1 MQFLDDGVKCALQ
14 YNLKTLMTTEIHNN
28 QTILAELNSDI
39 LQNTINAQLGLG
51 EKYLPID
58 GFRPCVQR
66 ILNSVAYDFDCHRD
80 KAVMAALMTVAG
92 TVGKKA
98 TLVSGKYRN
107 HPQLYGVLVD
117 RPGGVKSIVNNYFLR
132 PLEYLNRNA
141 KDRWNRKKRELLL
154 DDPNAEVPL
163 PSIYMTKDVTPERL
177 KQLLVSSKTGIFEFH
192 DELAGMFAD
201 FGKYSKTGSSD
212 MEMRL
217 SLYNGQVEAPDR
229 KGDDEFLIEPEETS
243 YSLYGT
249 IQYKTLQRYFKP
261 IVERENGGFD
271 RFLFVECPS
280 RKMRYSSIAENFTHD
295 PEEWKT
301 IIYDLDKVP
310 DGREYILSQGA
321 IERYDKFFNEIIDKL
336 NADPEGAD
344 FLTQTLRRAG
354 QNCLRLSLVI
364 HLLNDWHE
372 IEITPEEMDMAVRMM
387 RVFCKNAEI
396 CYHKIYEEDKK
407 KEEKKPT
414 ITLSNQ
420 VRQFYML
427 MSMQGKTAADINQSA
442 LAKMFGCSQA
452 YINKVKS
459 ALIREG
465 LIEAGESR
473 RGRRGETKFCD
484 VEDVM
489 NVDAEDV
496 VEESEVIDN
505 VAETGAVEDADDV
518 EYAEEKDVEAETG
531 AVEESED
538 VEYEPEAPVYT
549 QDEIHSSH
557 VETTA
562 VDFESTGM
570 KWKIPPAESETADKV
585 KYIKEQAN
593 QVREQAKDVQPRTVE
608 VVERSEYHS
617 DDGDYRS
624 YNDDNHVDNSGGT
637 IDKRSSDPHDTSP
650 TSKPK

>member
-1 MQFLDDGVKCALQ
+1 MK
-14 YNLKTLMTTEIHNN
+14 TEIHNN

-39 LQNTINAQLGLG
+39 QQNTINAQLGLG

-310 DGREYILSQGA
+310 DGREYFLSQGA

-372 IEITPEEMDMAVRMM
+372 MEITPEEMDMAVRMM

-420 VRQFYML
+420 VRQFYIL
-427 MSMQGKTAADINQSA
+427 MSTQGKTAADINQSA

-465 LIEAGESR
+465 LIEAGEYR
-473 RGRRGETKFCD
+473 RGRREETKFYD
-484 VEDVM
+484 VKDVM
-489 NVDAEDV
+489 NVDAEDM
-496 VEESEVIDN
+496 VEESEVVDN
-505 VAETGAVEDADDV
+505 VAETGVVEDADDV

-538 VEYEPEAPVYT
+538 VEYESEAPVYT
-549 QDEIHSSH
+549 QEEIHSPH

-593 QVREQAKDVQPRTVE
+593 QVREQANKAREQANQAREQAKDVQPRTVE
-608 VVERSEYHS
+608 VVERSESHS

>member
-310 DGREYILSQGA
+310 DGREYFLSQGA

-372 IEITPEEMDMAVRMM
+372 VEITPEEMDMAVRMM

-473 RGRRGETKFCD
+473 RGRREETKFFD
-484 VEDVM
+484 VKDVM

-505 VAETGAVEDADDV
+505 VAETGAVEEADDV

-549 QDEIHSSH
+549 QEEIHSSH

>member
-310 DGREYILSQGA
+310 DGREYFLSQGA

-372 IEITPEEMDMAVRMM
+372 MEITPEEMDMAVRMM

-505 VAETGAVEDADDV
+505 VAETGVVEDADDV
-518 EYAEEKDVEAETG
+518 EYAEEKDVEAEAG

-624 YNDDNHVDNSGGT
+624 YNDDNHVDNSGST

>member
-1 MQFLDDGVKCALQ
+1 MQFLDDGLKLELLD
-14 YNLKTLMTTEIHNN
+14 NLKTLMKTEIHNN

-310 DGREYILSQGA
+310 DGREYFLSQGA

-372 IEITPEEMDMAVRMM
+372 REITPEEMDMAVRMM

-473 RGRRGETKFCD
+473 RGRREETKFFD
-484 VEDVM
+484 VNDVM

-505 VAETGAVEDADDV
+505 VAETGAVEEADDV
-518 EYAEEKDVEAETG
+518 EYAEEKDVEAEAG
-531 AVEESED
+531 AVEDADD

>member
-310 DGREYILSQGA
+310 DGREYFLSQGA

-372 IEITPEEMDMAVRMM
+372 VEITPEEMDMAVRMM

-473 RGRRGETKFCD
+473 RGRREETKFFD
-484 VEDVM
+484 VNDVM

-505 VAETGAVEDADDV
+505 VAETGVIEDADDV

>member
-1 MQFLDDGVKCALQ
+1 MQFLDDGVKCELLE
-14 YNLKTLMTTEIHNN
+14 NLKTLMTTEIHNN

-310 DGREYILSQGA
+310 DGREYLLSQGA

-372 IEITPEEMDMAVRMM
+372 MEITPEEMDMAVRMM

-473 RGRRGETKFCD
+473 RGRREETKFCD

-505 VAETGAVEDADDV
+505 V
-518 EYAEEKDVEAETG
+518 AETG

-593 QVREQAKDVQPRTVE
+593 QVRELAKDVQPRTVE

>member
-1 MQFLDDGVKCALQ
+1 
-14 YNLKTLMTTEIHNN
+14 
-28 QTILAELNSDI
+28 
-39 LQNTINAQLGLG
+39 
-51 EKYLPID
+51 
-58 GFRPCVQR
+58 
-66 ILNSVAYDFDCHRD
+66 
-80 KAVMAALMTVAG
+80 
-92 TVGKKA
+92 
-98 TLVSGKYRN
+98 
-107 HPQLYGVLVD
+107 
-117 RPGGVKSIVNNYFLR
+117 
-132 PLEYLNRNA
+132 
-141 KDRWNRKKRELLL
+141 
-154 DDPNAEVPL
+154 
-163 PSIYMTKDVTPERL
+163 MTKDVTPERL

-310 DGREYILSQGA
+310 DGREYFLSQGA

-372 IEITPEEMDMAVRMM
+372 VEITPEEMDMAVRMM

-505 VAETGAVEDADDV
+505 VAETGVVEDADDV

-593 QVREQAKDVQPRTVE
+593 QAREQAKDVQPRTVE

-624 YNDDNHVDNSGGT
+624 YNDDNHVDDSGST

>member
-1 MQFLDDGVKCALQ
+1 MQFLDDGLKLELLD
-14 YNLKTLMTTEIHNN
+14 NLKTLMKTEIPNN

-372 IEITPEEMDMAVRMM
+372 MEITPEEMDMAVRMM

>member
-1 MQFLDDGVKCALQ
+1 MK
-14 YNLKTLMTTEIHNN
+14 TEIHNN

-310 DGREYILSQGA
+310 DGREYFLSQGA

-372 IEITPEEMDMAVRMM
+372 QEITPEEMDMAVRMM

-505 VAETGAVEDADDV
+505 VAETGVIEDADDV

-593 QVREQAKDVQPRTVE
+593 QVIEQAKDVQPRTVE
-608 VVERSEYHS
+608 VVERSKYHS

>member
-310 DGREYILSQGA
+310 DGREYFLSQGA

-372 IEITPEEMDMAVRMM
+372 VEITPEEMDMAVRMM

-624 YNDDNHVDNSGGT
+624 YKDDNHVDNSGGT

>member
-1 MQFLDDGVKCALQ
+1 MQFLDDGLKLELLD
-14 YNLKTLMTTEIHNN
+14 NLKTLMKTEIHNN

-372 IEITPEEMDMAVRMM
+372 REITPEEMDMAVRMM

-420 VRQFYML
+420 VRQFYIL

-505 VAETGAVEDADDV
+505 VAETGVIEDADDV

-531 AVEESED
+531 AVEDADD
-538 VEYEPEAPVYT
+538 VEYAPEAPVYT

-585 KYIKEQAN
+585 KDIKEQAN

>member
-310 DGREYILSQGA
+310 DGREYFLSQGA

-372 IEITPEEMDMAVRMM
+372 VEITPEEMDMAVRMM

-473 RGRRGETKFCD
+473 RGRREETKVFD
-484 VEDVM
+484 VNDVM

-505 VAETGAVEDADDV
+505 VAETGVIEDADDV

-531 AVEESED
+531 AAEESED

>member
-1 MQFLDDGVKCALQ
+1 MQFLDDGLKLELLD
-14 YNLKTLMTTEIHNN
+14 NLKTLMKTEIHNN

-310 DGREYILSQGA
+310 DGREYFLSQGA

-372 IEITPEEMDMAVRMM
+372 MEITPEEMDMAVRMM

-420 VRQFYML
+420 VRQFYIL

-505 VAETGAVEDADDV
+505 V
-518 EYAEEKDVEAETG
+518 AETG

>member
-1 MQFLDDGVKCALQ
+1 MQFLDDGLKLELLD
-14 YNLKTLMTTEIHNN
+14 NLKTLMKKEIHNN

-310 DGREYILSQGA
+310 DGREYFLSQGA

-372 IEITPEEMDMAVRMM
+372 VEITPEEMDMAVRMM

-473 RGRRGETKFCD
+473 RGRREETKFFD
-484 VEDVM
+484 VNDVM

-505 VAETGAVEDADDV
+505 VAETGVIEDADDV

-531 AVEESED
+531 AVEDADD
-538 VEYEPEAPVYT
+538 VEYEPAAPVYT

>member
-1 MQFLDDGVKCALQ
+1 
-14 YNLKTLMTTEIHNN
+14 
-28 QTILAELNSDI
+28 
-39 LQNTINAQLGLG
+39 
-51 EKYLPID
+51 
-58 GFRPCVQR
+58 
-66 ILNSVAYDFDCHRD
+66 
-80 KAVMAALMTVAG
+80 
-92 TVGKKA
+92 
-98 TLVSGKYRN
+98 
-107 HPQLYGVLVD
+107 
-117 RPGGVKSIVNNYFLR
+117 
-132 PLEYLNRNA
+132 
-141 KDRWNRKKRELLL
+141 
-154 DDPNAEVPL
+154 
-163 PSIYMTKDVTPERL
+163 
-177 KQLLVSSKTGIFEFH
+177 
-192 DELAGMFAD
+192 
-201 FGKYSKTGSSD
+201 
-212 MEMRL
+212 
-217 SLYNGQVEAPDR
+217 
-229 KGDDEFLIEPEETS
+229 
-243 YSLYGT
+243 
-249 IQYKTLQRYFKP
+249 
-261 IVERENGGFD
+261 
-271 RFLFVECPS
+271 
-280 RKMRYSSIAENFTHD
+280 
-295 PEEWKT
+295 
-301 IIYDLDKVP
+301 
-310 DGREYILSQGA
+310 
-321 IERYDKFFNEIIDKL
+321 
-336 NADPEGAD
+336 
-344 FLTQTLRRAG
+344 
-354 QNCLRLSLVI
+354 
-364 HLLNDWHE
+364 
-372 IEITPEEMDMAVRMM
+372 MAVRMM

-420 VRQFYML
+420 VRQFYIL

-473 RGRRGETKFCD
+473 RGRREETKVFD
-484 VEDVM
+484 VNDVM

-518 EYAEEKDVEAETG
+518 EYAEEKDVEA
-531 AVEESED
+531 
-538 VEYEPEAPVYT
+538 
-549 QDEIHSSH
+549 
-557 VETTA
+557 ETTA

-624 YNDDNHVDNSGGT
+624 YNDDNHVDNSSGT

>member
-1 MQFLDDGVKCALQ
+1 MQFLDDGLKRELLE
-14 YNLKTLMTTEIHNN
+14 NLKTLMKTEIHNN

-310 DGREYILSQGA
+310 DGREYFLSQGA

-372 IEITPEEMDMAVRMM
+372 REITPEEMDMAVRMM

-473 RGRRGETKFCD
+473 RGRREETKFFD
-484 VEDVM
+484 VKDVM

>member
-1 MQFLDDGVKCALQ
+1 MQFLDDGLKLELLD
-14 YNLKTLMTTEIHNN
+14 NLKTLMKTEIPNN

-310 DGREYILSQGA
+310 DGREYLLSQGA

-505 VAETGAVEDADDV
+505 VAETGVIEDADDV

-549 QDEIHSSH
+549 QEEIHSSH

-570 KWKIPPAESETADKV
+570 KWKTPPAESETADKV

>member
-1 MQFLDDGVKCALQ
+1 MQFLDDGLKLELLD
-14 YNLKTLMTTEIHNN
+14 NLKTLMKTEIHNN

-310 DGREYILSQGA
+310 DGREYFLSQGA

-372 IEITPEEMDMAVRMM
+372 MEITPEEMDMAVRMM

-473 RGRRGETKFCD
+473 RGRREETKFFD
-484 VEDVM
+484 VNDVM

-505 VAETGAVEDADDV
+505 VAETGAIEDADDV

-538 VEYEPEAPVYT
+538 VEYAPEAPVYT

-593 QVREQAKDVQPRTVE
+593 QAREQAKDVQPRTVE

>member
-1 MQFLDDGVKCALQ
+1 MQFLDDGLKLELLD
-14 YNLKTLMTTEIHNN
+14 NLKTLMKTEIPNN

-310 DGREYILSQGA
+310 DGREYFLSQGA

-372 IEITPEEMDMAVRMM
+372 MEITPEEMDMAVRMM

-531 AVEESED
+531 AVEDADD

>member
-1 MQFLDDGVKCALQ
+1 MQFLDDGVKCELLE
-14 YNLKTLMTTEIHNN
+14 NLKTLMTTEIHNN

-310 DGREYILSQGA
+310 DGREYFLSQGA

-372 IEITPEEMDMAVRMM
+372 QEITPEEMDMAVRMM

-420 VRQFYML
+420 VRQFYIL

-531 AVEESED
+531 AAEESED
-538 VEYEPEAPVYT
+538 VEYAPEAPVYT

>member
-310 DGREYILSQGA
+310 DGREYFLSQGA

-372 IEITPEEMDMAVRMM
+372 MEITPEEMDMAVRMM

-473 RGRRGETKFCD
+473 RGRREETKFFD
-484 VEDVM
+484 VKDVM

>member
-1 MQFLDDGVKCALQ
+1 MQFMDDGLKRELLE
-14 YNLKTLMTTEIHNN
+14 NLKTLMKTEIHNN

-310 DGREYILSQGA
+310 DGREYFLSQGA

-372 IEITPEEMDMAVRMM
+372 VEITPEEMDMAVRMM

-473 RGRRGETKFCD
+473 RGRREETKVFD
-484 VEDVM
+484 VNDVM

-505 VAETGAVEDADDV
+505 VAETGVIEDADDV

-637 IDKRSSDPHDTSP
+637 IEKRSSDPHDTSP

>member
-310 DGREYILSQGA
+310 DGREYFLSQGA

-372 IEITPEEMDMAVRMM
+372 MEITPEEMDMAVRMM

-473 RGRRGETKFCD
+473 RGRREETKFCD

-518 EYAEEKDVEAETG
+518 EY
-531 AVEESED
+531 
-538 VEYEPEAPVYT
+538 EPAAPVYT

>member
-1 MQFLDDGVKCALQ
+1 MQFLDDGLKLELLD
-14 YNLKTLMTTEIHNN
+14 NLKTLMKTEIPNN

-372 IEITPEEMDMAVRMM
+372 MEITPEEMDMAVRMM

-505 VAETGAVEDADDV
+505 VAEIGAVEEADDV

-593 QVREQAKDVQPRTVE
+593 QAREQAKDVQPRTVE

>member
-310 DGREYILSQGA
+310 DGREYFLSQGA

-372 IEITPEEMDMAVRMM
+372 VEITPEEMDMAVRMM

-473 RGRRGETKFCD
+473 RGRREETKFFD
-484 VEDVM
+484 VNDVM

-505 VAETGAVEDADDV
+505 V
-518 EYAEEKDVEAETG
+518 AETG

>member
-1 MQFLDDGVKCALQ
+1 
-14 YNLKTLMTTEIHNN
+14 MTTEIHNN

-243 YSLYGT
+243 SYSLYGT

-261 IVERENGGFD
+261 IVEREDGGFD

-310 DGREYILSQGA
+310 DGREYFLSQGA

-372 IEITPEEMDMAVRMM
+372 QEITPEEMDMAVRMM

-473 RGRRGETKFCD
+473 RGRREETKFCD
-484 VEDVM
+484 VKDVM

-505 VAETGAVEDADDV
+505 VAETGVVEDADDV

-531 AVEESED
+531 AAEESED

-608 VVERSEYHS
+608 VMERSEYHS

>member
-1 MQFLDDGVKCALQ
+1 MQFLDDGLKLELLD
-14 YNLKTLMTTEIHNN
+14 NLKTLMKTEIPNN

-310 DGREYILSQGA
+310 DGREYFLSQGA

-518 EYAEEKDVEAETG
+518 EYVEEKDVEAETG

-538 VEYEPEAPVYT
+538 VEYAPEAPVYT

-562 VDFESTGM
+562 VDLESTGM

-593 QVREQAKDVQPRTVE
+593 QAREQAKDVQPRTVE

>member
-1 MQFLDDGVKCALQ
+1 MK
-14 YNLKTLMTTEIHNN
+14 KEIHNN

-261 IVERENGGFD
+261 IV
-271 RFLFVECPS
+271 VECPS

-310 DGREYILSQGA
+310 DGREYFLSQGA

-372 IEITPEEMDMAVRMM
+372 VEITPEEMDMAVRMM

-518 EYAEEKDVEAETG
+518 EYAEEKDVEVETG

-570 KWKIPPAESETADKV
+570 KSKIPPAESETADKV

>member
-1 MQFLDDGVKCALQ
+1 
-14 YNLKTLMTTEIHNN
+14 MTTEIHNN

-310 DGREYILSQGA
+310 DGREYFLSQGA

-372 IEITPEEMDMAVRMM
+372 REITPEEMDMAVRMM

-473 RGRRGETKFCD
+473 RGRRGETKFFD
-484 VEDVM
+484 VNDVM

-505 VAETGAVEDADDV
+505 VAETGVIEDADDV

-549 QDEIHSSH
+549 QDEIHASH

-593 QVREQAKDVQPRTVE
+593 QVREQAKDVQPRTGE

-624 YNDDNHVDNSGGT
+624 YNDDNHVDDSGGT

>member
-372 IEITPEEMDMAVRMM
+372 MEITPEEMDMAVRMM

-505 VAETGAVEDADDV
+505 VAETGVIEDADDV

>member
-1 MQFLDDGVKCALQ
+1 MQFLDDGL
-14 YNLKTLMTTEIHNN
+14 NLYFKNLMKTEIHNN

-310 DGREYILSQGA
+310 DGREYFLSQGA

-372 IEITPEEMDMAVRMM
+372 MEITPEEMDMAVRMM

-473 RGRRGETKFCD
+473 RGRREETKFFD
-484 VEDVM
+484 VNDVM

-505 VAETGAVEDADDV
+505 VAETGAIEDAD
-518 EYAEEKDVEAETG
+518 
-531 AVEESED
+531 D

-549 QDEIHSSH
+549 QEEIHSSH

-562 VDFESTGM
+562 VDLESTGM

>member
-1 MQFLDDGVKCALQ
+1 MQFLDDGLKLELLD
-14 YNLKTLMTTEIHNN
+14 NLKTLMKTEIPNN

-310 DGREYILSQGA
+310 DGREYFLSQGA

-372 IEITPEEMDMAVRMM
+372 MEITPEEMDMAVRMM

-407 KEEKKPT
+407 KEKKPT

-473 RGRRGETKFCD
+473 RGRREDTKFCD
-484 VEDVM
+484 VKDVM

-505 VAETGAVEDADDV
+505 VAETGVVEDADDV

-538 VEYEPEAPVYT
+538 VEYAPEAPVYT

-585 KYIKEQAN
+585 KDIKEQAN

>member
-1 MQFLDDGVKCALQ
+1 MQFLDDGLKLELLD
-14 YNLKTLMTTEIHNN
+14 NLKTLMKTEIPNN

-310 DGREYILSQGA
+310 DGREYFLSQGA

-372 IEITPEEMDMAVRMM
+372 MEITPEEMDMAVRMM

-473 RGRRGETKFCD
+473 RGRREETKFFD
-484 VEDVM
+484 VKDVM

-505 VAETGAVEDADDV
+505 VAETGVIEDADDV

-531 AVEESED
+531 AAEESED

>member
-1 MQFLDDGVKCALQ
+1 MQFLDDGLKLELLD
-14 YNLKTLMTTEIHNN
+14 NLKTLMKTEIPNN

-310 DGREYILSQGA
+310 DGREYLLSQGA

-372 IEITPEEMDMAVRMM
+372 VEITPEEMDMAVRMM

-407 KEEKKPT
+407 KEDKKPT

-505 VAETGAVEDADDV
+505 VAETGVVEDADDV

>member
-310 DGREYILSQGA
+310 DGREYFLSQGA

-372 IEITPEEMDMAVRMM
+372 MEITPEEMDMAVRMM

-473 RGRRGETKFCD
+473 RGRREETKFFD
-484 VEDVM
+484 VKDVM

-538 VEYEPEAPVYT
+538 VEYAPEAPVYT

>member
-310 DGREYILSQGA
+310 DGREYFLSQGA

-372 IEITPEEMDMAVRMM
+372 VEITPEEMDMAVRMM

-473 RGRRGETKFCD
+473 RGRREETKVFD
-484 VEDVM
+484 VNDVM

-505 VAETGAVEDADDV
+505 VAETGVIEDADDV
-518 EYAEEKDVEAETG
+518 EYADEKDVEAETG

>member
-310 DGREYILSQGA
+310 DGREYFLSQGA

-372 IEITPEEMDMAVRMM
+372 VEITPEEMDMAVRMM

-473 RGRRGETKFCD
+473 RGRREETKVFD
-484 VEDVM
+484 VNDVM

-505 VAETGAVEDADDV
+505 VAETGVIEDADDV

>member
-1 MQFLDDGVKCALQ
+1 MQFLDDGLKLELLD
-14 YNLKTLMTTEIHNN
+14 NLKTLMKTEIHNN

-310 DGREYILSQGA
+310 DGREYFLSQGA

-372 IEITPEEMDMAVRMM
+372 MEITPEEMDMAVRMM

-505 VAETGAVEDADDV
+505 VAETGVIEDADDV

-585 KYIKEQAN
+585 KDIKEQAN

>member
-310 DGREYILSQGA
+310 DGREYFLSQGA

-372 IEITPEEMDMAVRMM
+372 VEITPEEMDMAVRMM

-473 RGRRGETKFCD
+473 RGRREETKFFD
-484 VEDVM
+484 VKDVM

-608 VVERSEYHS
+608 VVERGEYHS

>member
-1 MQFLDDGVKCALQ
+1 MQFLDDGLKLELLD
-14 YNLKTLMTTEIHNN
+14 NLKTLMKTEIHNN

-372 IEITPEEMDMAVRMM
+372 MEITPEEMDMAVRMM

-473 RGRRGETKFCD
+473 RGRREETKFFD
-484 VEDVM
+484 VKDVM